1 MKAKQLILTAAI
13 KMLAAFGATVRNDAA
28 ALDSLKARLV
38 EISNHTQD
46 IQNQADGEE
55 RNLTD
60 GEAEKI
66 DQLFAEFDT
75 ITKDVERR
83 EKMLAHAAALEETP
97 GRQTAAAP
105 AAGAAPGE
113 PAAAAAQPA
122 AVYRQPRDPVAA
134 NRGGFNDFGDFAKAV
149 VAASPKTNP
158 IVDPRLQNA
167 PTTYGNEGSGADGG
181 FAIPPEFRN
190 EIMQLVEDE
199 EDILGMTDQ
208 MTTSTNSMTFPKDET
223 TPWQE
228 SGGIQ
233 CNWEGEGQQLDQSK
247 PSLKENTIRLNKLT
261 TLVPVT
267 EELLSDASAI
277 DSYLRRKVP
286 SKMSFKISNAIINGS
301 GSGQPLGF
309 MNSDALITVAKE
321 SGQTADTVVFENI
334 TKMWAR
340 MYGPSRRNAVWL
352 YNQDIEPQLDTMS
365 FEGTS
370 SSVPAYFPPG
380 GIADS
385 PYGRLKGR
393 PIIPTQAAQTLGD
406 LGDIMLVDLKQY
418 QTIKKTMGM
427 RADVSMHL
435 WFDYDVMA
443 FRFILRI
450 AGQPYLTAPID
461 PLNGTNTLSP
471 FVTLAARA

>member
-1 MKAKQLILTAAI
+1 MKKSLIQ
-13 KMLAAFGATVRNDAA
+13 TVWIA
-28 ALDSLKARLV
+28 ALASLGAIVRADANVIETLKARMV
-38 EISNHTQD
+38 EINNHTQD
-46 IQNQADGEE
+46 IQNNADGEDRE
-55 RNLTD
+55 LTT
-60 GEAEKI
+60 GETEKI
-66 DQLFAEFDT
+66 DELFNEFST
-75 ITKDVERR
+75 IEKDVDRR
-83 EKMLAHAAALEETP
+83 EKMQAHQAKLEATP
-97 GRQTAAAP
+97 GRQTAP
-105 AAGAAPGE
+105 TQ
-113 PAAAAAQPA
+113 PAAAATGQQASAQSEPA
-122 AVYRQPRDPVAA
+122 RNYRQARDPVAA
-134 NRGGFNDFGDFAKAV
+134 NKGGFNDFGDFAKAV
-149 VAASPKTNP
+149 VAGSAKTNA
-158 IVDPRLQNA
+158 IVDPRLMNA
-167 PTTYGNEGSGADGG
+167 PTTYGNESSGADGG

-261 TLVPVT
+261 SLVPVT
-267 EELLSDASAI
+267 EELLNDASAI

-286 SKMSFKISNAIINGS
+286 SKMSFKITNAILNGT
-301 GSGQPLGF
+301 GSGQPMGI
-309 MNSDALITVAKE
+309 MNSGALITVAKE
-321 SGQTADTVVFENI
+321 AAQTADTIVFNNI
-334 TKMWAR
+334 IKMWSR
-340 MYGPSRRNAVWL
+340 MYGPSRRNAIWL
-352 YNQDIEPQLDTMS
+352 MNQDIEPQLDTMS

-380 GIADS
+380 GVADS

-393 PIIPTQAAQTLGD
+393 PVMPTQACQTLGD
-406 LGDIMLVDLKQY
+406 AGDIMLVDLKQY

-443 FRFILRI
+443 FRFILRL
-450 AGQPYLTAPID
+450 AGQPYLTAPIS